1 MRTMGCYSSDFDVNT
16 HFLTCGIIHILMKAQ
31 RGSHIPLEFI
41 KTTHIFAP
49 KSNGQAH
56 RITQA
61 PKTLRTGFE
70 YSKVLWIILLSKE
83 Y

>member
-1 MRTMGCYSSDFDVNT
+1 
-16 HFLTCGIIHILMKAQ
+16 MKAQ